1 MKPLSTR
8 FLVLSLFLLITS
20 EAWSEE
26 PEPVTPVQ
34 QTLEALR
41 MDLSRATQLC
51 QNSINQTKGLEAA
64 LSSKSPFWKTYFWKT
79 PHPWFNVFTCWGNHH
94 AACKKLDNLK
104 LDHHQFKETM
114 MQFNAFSEKFEEKA
128 KKDIDNYKDI
138 TPIQTFAREVQEV
151 IGALG
156 TGCKNMSQ
164 ALDAKLNERAQLIDK
179 IYTKSEKIETP
190 L

>member
-104 LDHHQFKETM
+104 LDNHQFRKKLATM
-114 MQFNAFSEKFEEKA
+114 VD